1 MYCPYCGK
9 MLKSTSRFCPYCGKQ
24 AGNNANTRINNNYYQ
39 PPADSPGR
47 KPVGNY
53 PPPADSPGRKPGG
66 NYQPPADPP
75 GRKPVGR
82 LILLLIAVVAVV
94 AAAAGGT
101 YWFIGRN
108 AGGSKNVAYYEPV
121 DSAKIVYENGER
133 FAESHLLLTATEDA
147 KYKDVEKLV
156 SEYGGEIIG
165 YISLTQDYQIR
176 FPNEKGLDALNNLI
190 GLLEQN
196 SLIES
201 ASLEDVFELS
211 TDGLNANTDPWIA
224 TSNPG
229 IGPSW
234 YEVPYGSN
242 WWPIAIGM
250 HEVWRIDLKLKKT
263 NVGLI
268 DTFFDS
274 ENDDL
279 HEAFAK
285 DGIIGQDNVNVASEY
300 TQAVIDEQNGVTP
313 KISSSGYAHGTHT
326 AGIIGARNNKFG
338 ICGVSQNAQLY
349 GVSLYG
355 NEDDWNCSIMAYKYA
370 IASLLSHKVKVINIS
385 MGAETRLFAANME
398 ASGNDQRTNKAL
410 TDLKKASASLSGF
423 LKRCLKH
430 NDFLIVKAAGNTS
443 GYNYIETAID
453 KDHPYG
459 YRLAEPNDP
468 QSAYKN
474 MRCSADYDFFG
485 AITDSDVKEHIIVV
499 GSVNCTAQI
508 IDPNSPDPQMELP
521 ENLSSQEDIQK
532 FLDSVIVTPQLRMY
546 YTISSFS
553 NIGNRVDIYAPG
565 GAKRGTFGQ
574 SSLGVLSD
582 LPDDKVGY
590 MQGTSM
596 AAPMVAGV
604 ASLIWGVDPDLTA
617 PEVRNILLN
626 SADDQYGLLTVNALR
641 AVEQVY
647 GHELKYDKKLEEAS
661 FFMGVIHETVTDSN
675 GNTVKTP
682 VNAQVVITDEKGKEI
697 NDIQVTDNE
706 FVVDL
711 APGNYDVTIT
721 APGYK
726 TINDAITIEKEKTCF
741 KTYEMTADSAE
752 STEEQAIGSEE
763 STKEQEEPVTPP
775 SLGNGSSYI
784 QVIENLES
792 EYGELWFMA
801 YGEDGYESD
810 GLCYLNLIDFTADGS
825 DELMAVCKKENED
838 HYTGFIYTIR
848 NGNVELM
855 YRNDQIEFNSG
866 DMRDLI
872 VVSYTEDTGFVFE
885 TGWMAASGDAED
897 VTFFWYDGNEISTVF
912 RSKGYWDNSK
922 QQAIMEESE
931 KIVDLY
937 DDGHRD
943 QLWNNMSEVCIR
955 TPYGEYFDGNMLRDL
970 IRSIKNRLTGS
981 SAEAEPPRGGAE
993 NNSSDPYEEIISKYG
1008 EILNNNY
1015 SDADLEFLNTQ
1026 YPELNLALIQDAIIN
1041 QYDLSYW
1048 LYDINQDGVDE
1059 LLITTDYDTDNS
1071 TGFFY
1076 ALYTQTDNTAIPL
1089 ITDCAYR
1096 IMFYVCED
1104 GSVIKYASGG
1114 AMYGEATVYKIGD
1127 YGHSLNYIT
1136 RYDIDYENYP
1146 DTPYY
1151 NGDEWLSKDAFDRRY
1166 RMVDSA
1172 VFVQK

>member
-47 KPVGNY
+47 KPIGNY
-53 PPPADSPGRKPGG
+53 PPPAD
-66 NYQPPADPP
+66 PP
-75 GRKPVGR
+75 GRRPGGG

-108 AGGSKNVAYYEPV
+108 AGDSKNVAYYEPV
-121 DSAKIVYENGER
+121 DPAQIVYEDGER

-165 YISLTQDYQIR
+165 YISLTQDYQVR

-211 TDGLNANTDPWIA
+211 ADGLDPNTDPWIA
-224 TSNPG
+224 ASDPG

-242 WWPIAIGM
+242 WWPIALGM
-250 HEVWRIDLKLKKT
+250 HEVWKINYKFKKT

-268 DTFFDS
+268 DTFFDN

-279 HEAFAK
+279 REAFAK
-285 DGIIGQDNVNVASEY
+285 DGIIGQENVNVASEY
-300 TQAVIDEQNGVTP
+300 AQAVIDEQNGVKP
-313 KISSSGYAHGTHT
+313 RRSSNDYAHGTHT

-338 ICGVSQNAQLY
+338 ICGVSQNAELY

-355 NEDDWNCSIMAYKYA
+355 NEDDWNYSIMAYKYA

-385 MGAETRLFAANME
+385 MGSEIRIFAANME

-410 TDLKKASASLSGF
+410 TDLKKASDSLSVF
-423 LKRCLKH
+423 LQKCLKH

-459 YRLAEPNDP
+459 YRLAEANDP

-485 AITDSDVKEHIIVV
+485 AITDSYVKEHIVVV
-499 GSVNCTAQI
+499 GAVNCTAQI
-508 IDPNSPDPQMELP
+508 VDPNTPDPQMELP
-521 ENLSSQEDIQK
+521 DNLKSQEDIQR

-546 YTISSFS
+546 YTITRFS
-553 NIGNRVDIYAPG
+553 NIGDRVDIYAPG

-574 SSLGVLSD
+574 PSLGVLSD

-604 ASLIWGVDPDLTA
+604 ASLVWGVEPDLTA

-626 SADDQYGLLTVNALR
+626 SADDQNGLLTVNALR

-661 FFMGVIHETVTDSN
+661 FFMGVIYETVTDSN
-675 GNTVKTP
+675 DNTVKTP
-682 VNAQVVITDEKGKEI
+682 VNAQVVIRDAKGKEI
-697 NDIQVTDNE
+697 NSIQVTDNE

-711 APGNYDVTIT
+711 TPGNYDVTVT

-726 TINDAITIEKEKTCF
+726 TINDVVTIEKEKTCF
-741 KTYEMTADSAE
+741 KSYEMTAGSDESTQEQTAGSDE
-752 STEEQAIGSEE
+752 STE
-763 STKEQEEPVTPP
+763 KPEEPRNDPGP
-775 SLGNGSSYI
+775 ESGSSYI

-792 EYGELWFMA
+792 EYGELRFMA

-848 NGNVELM
+848 NGNVELL

-872 VVSYTEDTGFVFE
+872 FMSYTEDTGYVFE
-885 TGWMAASGDAED
+885 TGWVAASGDAED
-897 VTFFWYDGNEISTVF
+897 VTFFWYDGNGISTVF

-937 DDGHRD
+937 DDRHRD
-943 QLWNNMSEVCIR
+943 ELWNNASEVCIR
-955 TPYGEYFDGNMLRDL
+955 ASYDAYFDADMLRDL
-970 IRSIKNRLTGS
+970 ILSIKNRLTGS
-981 SAEAEPPRGGAE
+981 SEEAAPPKESSE
-993 NNSSDPYEEIISKYG
+993 NSSSDPYEEIIAKYE
-1008 EILNNNY
+1008 EILNNY
-1015 SDADLEFLNTQ
+1015 SDADLELAKAQ
-1026 YPELNLALIQDAIIN
+1026 YPELNIDLIQDAKIN
-1041 QYDLSYW
+1041 QYGLSYW
-1048 LYDINQDGVDE
+1048 LYDINQDGADE
-1059 LLITTDYDTDNS
+1059 LLITSDYGTYENPDY
-1071 TGFFY
+1071 FY
-1076 ALYTQTDNTAIPL
+1076 SLYTQADNTAIPL

-1096 IMFYVCED
+1096 TMFYVCEG
-1104 GSVIKYASGG
+1104 GSIVKYASGG
-1114 AMYGEATVYKIGD
+1114 ALYGGATVYEIEN
-1127 YGHSLNYIT
+1127 YGYSLDHIT
-1136 RYDIDYENYP
+1136 TYEIDYENYP

-1151 NGDEWLSKDAFDRRY
+1151 NGDEWLSKDVFDRRY

-1172 VFVQK
+1172 VYVRK